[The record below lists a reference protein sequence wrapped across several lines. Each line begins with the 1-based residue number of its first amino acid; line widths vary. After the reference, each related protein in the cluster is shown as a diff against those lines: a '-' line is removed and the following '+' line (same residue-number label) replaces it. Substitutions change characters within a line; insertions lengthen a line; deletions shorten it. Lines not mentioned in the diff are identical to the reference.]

1 MRTPIRVSAAVIV
14 GLAVTFGMMAHDRQR
29 GAEWAISPEQIAD
42 AQGAG
47 KPGIEIGPGRFA
59 ILPVASE
66 GADLLPVKWGL
77 IGLFVAC
84 IVLVGTGHRGRLRL

>member
-1 MRTPIRVSAAVIV
+1 MRVSVRVSAAVII
-14 GLAVTFGMMAHDRQR
+14 GIAVAFGMMAHDRQR

-47 KPGIEIGPGRFA
+47 KPGVEIGPGHFA
-59 ILPVASE
+59 IVPVASA

-77 IGLFVAC
+77 IGLFVGC
-84 IVLVGTGHRGRLRL
+84 VVLVGTGQRSRLRP